1 MARKPNPVLQ
11 KKWNE
16 GYMQG
21 KKDGIAQAV
30 NFFAEKLEGLQDVPG
45 IGEKTMRKIVD
56 KLGHQYFSEDFYRKK
71 GG

>member
-11 KKWNE
+11 KKYLE
-16 GYMQG
+16 GYQQG

-30 NFFAEKLEGLQDVPG
+30 NFFAEKLEGLQNVPG

-56 KLGHQYFSEDFYRKK
+56 KLGHQYFDETFIKGRK
-71 GG
+71 